1 MPKVFNMNSKNSFIT
16 NTKSKS
22 NKSSYIIIFI
32 LILCAGAFA
41 AYYFAYKSNREPFS
55 SKNNNSKSGAPKI
68 KASKGETVVAL
79 FYADW
84 CPHCVAFKPDFK
96 KAMSNLSGN
105 TYKDKEL
112 RFVLVDCV
120 ENKTIASENGVSG
133 FPTVKIFTDDNKSSE
148 YSGERSYEGL
158 ATYFS

>member
-1 MPKVFNMNSKNSFIT
+1 MPKVFSMNSRNSFIT
-16 NTKSKS
+16 TSKS
-22 NKSSYIIIFI
+22 NKTSY
-32 LILCAGAFA
+32 LIMFVLLLCVGVFG
-41 AYYFAYKSNREPFS
+41 AYYFTYKSNREPFS
-55 SKNNNSKSGAPKI
+55 SKNNNSSSGAPKI

-96 KAMSNLSGN
+96 KAMSNLDGN
-105 TYKDKEL
+105 TYKDKSL

-158 ATYFS
+158 STYFS